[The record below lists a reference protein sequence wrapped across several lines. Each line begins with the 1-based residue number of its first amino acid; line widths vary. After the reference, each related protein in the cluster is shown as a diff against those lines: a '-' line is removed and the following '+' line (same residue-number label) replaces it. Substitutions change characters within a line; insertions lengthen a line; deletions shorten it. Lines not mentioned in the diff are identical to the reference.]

1 MLPSPS
7 GNLCGRCLRWLWGW
21 SCFMKYPG
29 WRSHGQWGYDC
40 ALGNSKEFGWRECL
54 RITCL
59 REKMIDTQHLTVA
72 FYSKESGPKGRSDFR
87 LKNADF
93 RFKSSGP
100 RGKECMHLNLQSP
113 ICNHKSYTD
122 WHQGPGFLCRIK
134 KEAIITDR
142 LLSSILVE
150 LIGIEPTT
158 SWMPFKRSPNWA
170 TAPAAVNSHY
180 I

>member
-1 MLPSPS
+1 
-7 GNLCGRCLRWLWGW
+7 
-21 SCFMKYPG
+21 
-29 WRSHGQWGYDC
+29 
-40 ALGNSKEFGWRECL
+40 
-54 RITCL
+54 
-59 REKMIDTQHLTVA
+59 MIDTQHLTVA

-150 LIGIEPTT
+150 LVRARLHRVGGFGFMSHACLCT
-158 SWMPFKRSPNWA
+158 RSLLYRMRVLEA
-170 TAPAAVNSHY
+170 VFLHLRSLHCLERKQAFFQPAGSSLC
-180 I
+180 